1 MSYVLIILDAQ
12 VLYQQ
17 FHSCYSVNSTG
28 LVSVPGT
35 VRLIGQPQIT
45 PPFGPAT
52 SLSQVIFT
60 EDEKHLVAAVKG
72 LTQTQTNFSCKGY
85 LAVWDVA
92 ANGSLSENF
101 TKVYPKDGGASPFA
115 MTIIP
120 GSNAIF
126 AADTAIGYD
135 IFDFSDVSTAST
147 SNRSS
152 ANATPGGG
160 NCWSAY
166 SNKTGSYYLVAPGSD
181 NVTEVTINSDLT
193 SSVVNVGSSY
203 GL

>member
-1 MSYVLIILDAQ
+1 M
-12 VLYQQ
+12 
-17 FHSCYSVNSTG
+17 
-28 LVSVPGT
+28 PGS

-45 PPFGPAT
+45 PAFGPAT

-72 LTQTQTNFSCKGY
+72 MTVAQTNFSCKGY
-85 LAVWDVA
+85 LAVWDIA

-101 TKVYPKDGGASPFA
+101 TKVYPKDGGAAPFA
-115 MTIIP
+115 LTIIP
-120 GSNAIF
+120 GSSAIF
-126 AADTAIGYD
+126 AADTSIGYD

-152 ANATPGGG
+152 ANPTPGGG

-181 NVTEVTINSDLT
+181 NVTEVAINSDLT
-193 SSVVNVGSSY
+193 SSVVNVGFSNHLRVYSDR
-203 GL
+203 